1 MRTVY
6 IPTAILLTLSLLLFL
21 FQPSSNQ
28 WFAYYHSGIE
38 KGQLWRLLTA
48 HICHTNGYH
57 LLLNG
62 AGLLVIISLFLN
74 SFKNINIFYTF
85 IFSSLFISLCLF
97 IFEPSVS
104 WYVGLSGVLHALF
117 AIGAC
122 DEFSKKDKW
131 GAILGVGLIL
141 KLISEQINGP
151 SLGVESLIAATVM
164 INAHLYGAI
173 AGVIYFSIRQFKLKK
188 TIKNE

>member
-6 IPTAILLTLSLLLFL
+6 IPTAIILTLSLLLFL
-21 FQPSSNQ
+21 FQPNSNQ
-28 WFAYYHSGIE
+28 WLAYYHNGIE
-38 KGQLWRLLTA
+38 KGQLWRLVTA

-74 SFKNINIFYTF
+74 SFKHINIFYSF
-85 IFSSLFISLCLF
+85 VFSSLFISLCLF
-97 IFEPSVS
+97 FFEPSIS

-122 DEFSKKDKW
+122 DE
-131 GAILGVGLIL
+131 L
-141 KLISEQINGP
+141 SE
-151 SLGVESLIAATVM
+151 
-164 INAHLYGAI
+164 
-173 AGVIYFSIRQFKLKK
+173 
-188 TIKNE
+188 